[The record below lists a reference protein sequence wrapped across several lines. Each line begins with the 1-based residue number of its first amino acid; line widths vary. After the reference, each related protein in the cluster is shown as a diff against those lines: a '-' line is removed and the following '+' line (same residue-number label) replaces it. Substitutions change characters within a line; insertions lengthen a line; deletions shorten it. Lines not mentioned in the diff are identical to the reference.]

1 MESRSC
7 WDGKGRFSGCGN
19 GESGPGAAEIPAGN
33 CSGACKVGAVPLL
46 TPLPEHQDVGV
57 NETDG
62 LAANFRIGIVSL
74 SPLMANDL
82 SGEVG
87 HFMAGLLQDFS

>member
-1 MESRSC
+1 
-7 WDGKGRFSGCGN
+7 
-19 GESGPGAAEIPAGN
+19 
-33 CSGACKVGAVPLL
+33 
-46 TPLPEHQDVGV
+46 VGV

-74 SPLMANDL
+74 SPLMENDL